1 MRSFMESAL
10 LKGLT
15 LAGAAVAVASCG
27 GGGGGG
33 GGNNAV
39 GLPGSGV
46 NPVNAYSLSLTSSV
60 TQLPLNVLGSP
71 AGIGVNAP
79 YTTTL
84 YVTGTRA
91 GTRDSVPDGT
101 SFACNVVPDGLEYG
115 SLYYLDGDDAH
126 EDDDGNALSYRA
138 IALESSA
145 GGASFH
151 FHAGA
156 RAGIATITCAVT
168 DPQSTKQ
175 VVATRQIAVGQS
187 SGVSAQALIAAAAPG
202 FVYAQN
208 AGGPSALQVQAR
220 ILDDA
225 GQPVPDPAAGVS
237 NVIARI
243 VSTAGAADDFALL
256 SAGGQ
261 LGKTVTL
268 ATIGGI
274 AQFSLVSGAQT
285 GSVLV
290 EVVADRAD
298 NNVGNGIT
306 TQVGNALSI
315 AVVDG
320 SSSGDELAITSN
332 GTLPGASVGQS
343 YATIL
348 SASGGVAPYTWSL
361 SSGSSLPG
369 GLTLASDGIISGVP
383 ASGGTF
389 RFIVRVRDSAS
400 SAASKLQEA
409 SITVAGG
416 ATGALTIS
424 ASELPPKGS
433 VGVYYAFAPN
443 LTGGASP
450 YAWSA
455 TTLPAG
461 LAIDSRTGFITG
473 TPSVSGKFT
482 VVLTVADA
490 NGAQAL
496 RNLSLEIDGPSGGGV
511 AVDNTAPTVL
521 FTIPT
526 SDLTG
531 VDRCSDVIVRF
542 DEAIDPI
549 TVNNVTMTVERVGG
563 ETFSMGTAAKL
574 DDRTFTLKQLPGN
587 CYSAG
592 ANYRLVLT
600 DSIRDLSGN
609 PLAQVV
615 VPFSTGGQVDDVPPR
630 TSYTIPPSNTVVDRC
645 SDVIVR
651 FNEAIDPVTVNNVSM
666 FVRKVGGLIFSMGG
680 TSQLDDRTFM
690 LNQGGAC
697 YDAASNYEL
706 VLSSSIR
713 DLAENPMVQEVV
725 PFSTGGQVDNVP
737 PRVAYTI
744 PSSGAIV
751 DRCSDIVVRF
761 NEAIDPV
768 TVNNVSMF
776 VRRVGGSN
784 FSMGGTSQI
793 DDRTFTLNQGLSCY
807 DQGTN
812 YELVMTNSIRDLA
825 QNAFV
830 QDVVPFSTGGQVDT
844 VAPQVAY
851 TIPANGAVDVSPTGN
866 VTVVFNEAIDT
877 DTIQPQSF
885 AVYEIDDF
893 KGVIIDVL
901 PTDTSLLAETDRRFT
916 LGPDDPGSLW
926 SFSIGRYYRVVM
938 STSPRDL
945 AGNTIESLDPQPD
958 NQPDDAPVSLI
969 FEFRVGNLPN

>member
-46 NPVNAYSLSLTSSV
+46 NPVNAYSLSLTSSAA
-60 TQLPLNVLGSP
+60 QLPLNVSGAP

-91 GTRDSVPDGT
+91 GTRDPVPDGT

-115 SLYYLDGDDAH
+115 SLYYLDGDEAH
-126 EDDDGNALSYRA
+126 EDDDGKALSYRA

-156 RAGIATITCAVT
+156 RAGTATITCSVT

-208 AGGPSALQVQAR
+208 SGGPSALQVQAR

-243 VSTAGAADDFALL
+243 VSTAGTADDFALL

-320 SSSGDELAITSN
+320 SSAGDPLTVTSSA
-332 GTLPGASVGQS
+332 TLPGASVGQS

-369 GLTLASDGIISGVP
+369 GLTLASDGIISGIP
-383 ASGGTF
+383 TSGGTS
-389 RFIVRVRDSAS
+389 RFIVRVRDSAG
-400 SAASKLQEA
+400 APAEKLQEVVL
-409 SITVAGG
+409 TVTGGTSGSGG
-416 ATGALTIS
+416 APTLT
-424 ASELPPKGS
+424 ASDLPKGS
-433 VGVYYAFAPN
+433 VGVYYAFAPVVS
-443 LTGGASP
+443 GGASP
-450 YAWSA
+450 YAWTS

-461 LAIDSRTGFITG
+461 LALDSRTGFITG
-473 TPSVSGKFT
+473 TPTASGT
-482 VVLTVADA
+482 YPVVLIVTDA
-490 NGAQAL
+490 NGAQAI
-496 RNLSLEIDGPSGGGV
+496 RNLSMVIDGAVGGG
-511 AVDNTAPTVL
+511 AGVDTTPTQVL
-521 FTIPT
+521 FTIPA
-526 SDLTG
+526 SG
-531 VDRCSDVIVRF
+531 S
-542 DEAIDPI
+542 
-549 TVNNVTMTVERVGG
+549 
-563 ETFSMGTAAKL
+563 
-574 DDRTFTLKQLPGN
+574 
-587 CYSAG
+587 
-592 ANYRLVLT
+592 T
-600 DSIRDLSGN
+600 D
-609 PLAQVV
+609 
-615 VPFSTGGQVDDVPPR
+615 
-630 TSYTIPPSNTVVDRC
+630 
-645 SDVIVR
+645 
-651 FNEAIDPVTVNNVSM
+651 
-666 FVRKVGGLIFSMGG
+666 
-680 TSQLDDRTFM
+680 
-690 LNQGGAC
+690 
-697 YDAASNYEL
+697 
-706 VLSSSIR
+706 
-713 DLAENPMVQEVV
+713 
-725 PFSTGGQVDNVP
+725 
-737 PRVAYTI
+737 
-744 PSSGAIV
+744 V

-768 TVNNVSMF
+768 TVTNVSMF
-776 VRRVGGSN
+776 VRGAGGAT
-784 FSMGGTSQI
+784 FSMAGAAAV
-793 DDRTFTLNQGLSCY
+793 DERTFLLNQGSANCY
-807 DQGTN
+807 APGTD
-812 YELVMTNSIRDLA
+812 YELVLSNSIRDISDNALA
-825 QNAFV
+825 QV
-830 QDVVPFSTGGQVDT
+830 VVPFSTGGEIDDVP
-844 VAPQVAY
+844 PQVAF
-851 TIPANGAVDVSPTGN
+851 TIPADGAVDVSPTAN
-866 VTVVFNEAIDT
+866 VTVVFNEAMDINS
-877 DTIQPQSF
+877 IVPQSF
-885 AVYEIDDF
+885 AVYRIDGFGGNPTQVTVGSGSDTAPST
-893 KGVIIDVL
+893 L
-901 PTDTSLLAETDRRFT
+901 PTATDLIAETDRRFT
-916 LGPDDPGSLW
+916 FGPVEYGDALPRLGINLVPGQH
-926 SFSIGRYYRVVM
+926 YRVVM
-938 STSPRDL
+938 SASPRDL
-945 AGNTIESLDPQPD
+945 AGNQICNTGGQCGTTAS
-958 NQPDDAPVSLI
+958 PVEGSTPSYS
-969 FEFRVGNLPN
+969 FEFRVGVE